1 MIYIHDKRGAS
12 PKEEK
17 HMTRFEKELS
27 GALGAYWKK
36 EAEKEL
42 ERVSQDIKDGNITID
57 ENGVA
62 RNCRGRAL
70 QSDMLEKVLMV
81 SDLVSAEAT
90 KAECEK
96 ESMEAIENY
105 RRNYTGP
112 SEEELFEMRAA
123 FGTGTTVVDVLTG
136 KKIKL

>member
-1 MIYIHDKRGAS
+1 
-12 PKEEK
+12 
-17 HMTRFEKELS
+17 MTRFEKELS

-42 ERVSQDIKDGNITID
+42 ERVSQDIRDGKITID

-62 RNCRGRAL
+62 RNCKGRAL

-81 SDLVSAEAT
+81 SNLVNAEAT
-90 KAECEK
+90 REVCQDETMK
-96 ESMEAIENY
+96 AIEAY
-105 RRNYTGP
+105 RANYTGP

-123 FGTGTTVVDVLTG
+123 YGRGTTVVDVLTG

>member
-12 PKEEK
+12 LKEEK

-62 RNCRGRAL
+62 RNCKGRAL

-81 SDLVSAEAT
+81 SDLVSAEAPRQNAKR
-90 KAECEK
+90 KAWK
-96 ESMEAIENY
+96 Q
-105 RRNYTGP
+105 
-112 SEEELFEMRAA
+112 
-123 FGTGTTVVDVLTG
+123 
-136 KKIKL
+136 

>member
-1 MIYIHDKRGAS
+1 
-12 PKEEK
+12 
-17 HMTRFEKELS
+17 MTRFEKELS

-42 ERVSQDIKDGNITID
+42 ERVSQDIKDGKITID

-62 RNCRGRAL
+62 RNCKGRAL
-70 QSDMLEKVLMV
+70 QNDMLEKVLMV
-81 SDLVSAEAT
+81 SDLVNAEAT
-90 KAECEK
+90 REACQDETMK
-96 ESMEAIENY
+96 AIEAY
-105 RRNYTGP
+105 MANYTGP

>member
-1 MIYIHDKRGAS
+1 
-12 PKEEK
+12 
-17 HMTRFEKELS
+17 MTRFEKELS

-62 RNCRGRAL
+62 RNCKGRAL

-81 SDLVSAEAT
+81 SDLVSAEAPRQNAKR
-90 KAECEK
+90 KAWK
-96 ESMEAIENY
+96 Q
-105 RRNYTGP
+105 
-112 SEEELFEMRAA
+112 
-123 FGTGTTVVDVLTG
+123 
-136 KKIKL
+136 

>member
-1 MIYIHDKRGAS
+1 MLYIHDKRGAS
-12 PKEEK
+12 LKEEK

-62 RNCRGRAL
+62 RNCIGRIL
-70 QSDMLEKVLMV
+70 HDDMLEKVAMV
-81 SDLVSAEAT
+81 NDKVNVEAT
-90 KAECEK
+90 RAARDEETAKVI
-96 ESMEAIENY
+96 EAY
-105 RRNYTGP
+105 RASYTGP

>member
-12 PKEEK
+12 LKEEK

-42 ERVSQDIKDGNITID
+42 ERVKKDLDEGKITID
-57 ENGVA
+57 EFGVA
-62 RNCRGRAL
+62 RNCIGRIL
-70 QSDMLEKVLMV
+70 HNDMLEKVAMV
-81 SDLVSAEAT
+81 SDKVNVDATRAARDEETAKVIEA
-90 KAECEK
+90 
-96 ESMEAIENY
+96 Y
-105 RRNYTGP
+105 RASYTGP

>member
-12 PKEEK
+12 LKEEK

-42 ERVSQDIKDGNITID
+42 ERVSQDIKDGKITID

-62 RNCRGRAL
+62 RNCKGRAL
-70 QSDMLEKVLMV
+70 QSDTLEKALMV
-81 SDLVSAEAT
+81 SDKVNVEAT
-90 KAECEK
+90 RAARDEETAKVI
-96 ESMEAIENY
+96 EAY
-105 RRNYTGP
+105 RASYTGP

>member
-1 MIYIHDKRGAS
+1 MYDEKGMA

-27 GALGAYWKK
+27 GALGEYWKK

-42 ERVSQDIKDGNITID
+42 DSIRKDLDEGRITID

-62 RNCRGRAL
+62 RNCVGRAL
-70 QSDMLEKVLMV
+70 QNDMLEK
-81 SDLVSAEAT
+81 LVRVTDRVDVKATREACEEEAM
-90 KAECEK
+90 KAF
-96 ESMEAIENY
+96 EAY
-105 RRNYTGP
+105 RASYTGP

-123 FGTGTTVVDVLTG
+123 YGKGTTVVDVITG
-136 KKIKL
+136 RKIKL